1 MKMPDIACYGIIGP
15 GFADELKRTIRGVP
29 EHEPIELHISSPGG
43 MMAEGVTA
51 YNVLRSAPNEVHA
64 YMDGDAF
71 SAATLL
77 VCAADYAE
85 MPSNTLLMVHEPW
98 LAMLS
103 PATIDE
109 LDKSARYL
117 KATRNQAIEIYH
129 EKTKITKRS
138 LLEMLRDETYMTA
151 EEALDK
157 GFIHNVSRP
166 SQHVQNMRLEEYQVR
181 DKERLASMLGQRK
194 IVRDV
199 SQILKNIGV

>member
-1 MKMPDIACYGIIGP
+1 
-15 GFADELKRTIRGVP
+15 
-29 EHEPIELHISSPGG
+29 
-43 MMAEGVTA
+43 
-51 YNVLRSAPNEVHA
+51 
-64 YMDGDAF
+64 
-71 SAATLL
+71 
-77 VCAADYAE
+77 
-85 MPSNTLLMVHEPW
+85 
-98 LAMLS
+98 LS

-109 LDKSARYL
+109 LEKSARYL